1 MRARAVLAAA
11 AALVPVLLIASVAG
25 ILVQRQSLTSS
36 TTMVAREHATAV
48 AGRIADGASPDVAT
62 QAGGGE
68 DLVQVVRGS
77 HVVAASAP
85 LTGADPLAGSAQ
97 GASTVRSGVVPGESD
112 RFVVVTASVPGDS
125 AVYVAVARSL
135 ESVDNAAASTTWL
148 LVAGSALVVLMVGAL
163 TWVLTGRALR
173 PVDDMRRKAAQ
184 ITQANLSTRLPSPDT
199 GDEVE
204 RLATTLNSLLDRL
217 ERAVLT
223 QRQFVADASHELRSP
238 MASLRVI
245 LETAHLE
252 ECPAA
257 VSGYEG
263 GYETDALR
271 ELSRL
276 EDLVADLLLLAR
288 SEARPRRRAPVDL
301 TAEVATVAAL
311 PGRLPVEVRARGHAW
326 VDGDRYALSRVVRN
340 LLDNA
345 QRHARSQ
352 VDVVIETY
360 EGPDDYSGGVRLM
373 VGDDG
378 TGIPESDRERVFG
391 RFVRLDESRT
401 RDDGG
406 SGLGL
411 AIVRQ
416 IVVDHGGAVTVE
428 DGAPGAVFI
437 VDLPCTKARR
447 TDAQPLAQT
456 SGTRPEWRT

>member
-1 MRARAVLAAA
+1 MRARAVLAAV
-11 AALVPVLLIASVAG
+11 AALVPVLVIASVAG
-25 ILVQRQSLTSS
+25 VLVQRQDLTSS
-36 TTMVAREHATAV
+36 TTMVAREHAAAV
-48 AGRIADGASPDVAT
+48 AGRVGDGASPDIAT

-68 DLVQVVRGS
+68 DLVQVVRGG

-85 LTGADPLAGSAQ
+85 LAGADPLVGSDG
-97 GASTVRSGVVPGESD
+97 GASTIRSGVVPGEGD
-112 RFVVVTASVPGDS
+112 RFVVVTATVPGDS
-125 AVYVAVARSL
+125 AAYVAVARSL
-135 ESVDNAAASTTWL
+135 ESVDTAAASTTWL
-148 LVAGSALVVLMVGAL
+148 LVAGSVLVVLMVGAL

-173 PVDDMRRKAAQ
+173 PVDDMRREAAQ

-204 RLATTLNSLLDRL
+204 RLATTLNALLDRL
-217 ERAVLT
+217 EHAVMT

-238 MASLRVI
+238 MASLRVV
-245 LETAHLE
+245 LETAHLGP
-252 ECPAA
+252 CPAT
-257 VSGYEG
+257 VNGHEG
-263 GYETDALR
+263 GYEADALR

-288 SEARPRRRAPVDL
+288 SEARPPRRAPVDL
-301 TAEVATVAAL
+301 TAEVATVAAR
-311 PGRLPVEVRARGHAW
+311 PGRLPVEVKAPDHAW
-326 VDGDRYALSRVVRN
+326 VDGDGYALSRVARN
-340 LLDNA
+340 LVDNA

-352 VDVVIETY
+352 VNVVIETY
-360 EGPDDYSGGVRLM
+360 EGFDNGGVRLI

-378 TGIPESDRERVFG
+378 PGIPERDRERVFG

-416 IVVDHGGAVTVE
+416 IVLDHGGTVTIE

-437 VDLPCTKARR
+437 VHFPRPNPPRTNPQPVTRTSANRPGRR
-447 TDAQPLAQT
+447 T
-456 SGTRPEWRT
+456 